1 MENLKMGKKLLT
13 YFEKVGEKGGIHA
26 KVRLAML
33 TKMSSQMAEVA
44 EDSPENI
51 KLFEEAMKKI

>member
-1 MENLKMGKKLLT
+1 MGKKLLT
-13 YFEKVGEKGGIHA
+13 YFEKAGEKGGISA

-51 KLFEEAMKKI
+51 KLFEEAMKKL